1 MKTMSC
7 TAIIPEKRLKART
20 ENKAMTKKRIISR
33 LRKCLTTAIKP
44 EMGQFIYDLAALIC
58 TLILG
63 SSLWLTVM
71 MLGLIL
77 EG

>member
-1 MKTMSC
+1 
-7 TAIIPEKRLKART
+7 
-20 ENKAMTKKRIISR
+20 MTKKRIISR

-44 EMGQFIYDLAALIC
+44 EMGQFIRDLAALIC

>member
-1 MKTMSC
+1 MDIST
-7 TAIIPEKRLKART
+7 EKRLKART
-20 ENKAMTKKRIISR
+20 ENKAMAKKRISSA
-33 LRKCLTTAIKP
+33 LRKCLAKGIKP
-44 EMGQFIYDLAALIC
+44 EMEQFLCDLIALVL

>member
-1 MKTMSC
+1 
-7 TAIIPEKRLKART
+7 
-20 ENKAMTKKRIISR
+20 MTKKRIISR
-33 LRKCLTTAIKP
+33 LRKCLTTAIKPKP

>member
-1 MKTMSC
+1 
-7 TAIIPEKRLKART
+7 
-20 ENKAMTKKRIISR
+20 MTKKRIISR
-33 LRKCLTTAIKP
+33 LRKCLTKGIKP
-44 EMGQFIYDLAALIC
+44 EMEQFLCDLIALVL

>member
-1 MKTMSC
+1 M
-7 TAIIPEKRLKART
+7 A
-20 ENKAMTKKRIISR
+20 KKRIISR
-33 LRKCLTTAIKP
+33 LRKCLAKGIKP
-44 EMGQFIYDLAALIC
+44 EMEQFLCDLIALVL

>member
-1 MKTMSC
+1 
-7 TAIIPEKRLKART
+7 
-20 ENKAMTKKRIISR
+20 MTKKRIISR

-44 EMGQFIYDLAALIC
+44 EMGQFLYDLAAFIC